1 MKQRSR
7 NEKQFL
13 EQYNPS
19 AFERPSVT
27 VDTVILTVHHRQ
39 LEVVVVQRTEHPDL
53 HEWSLPGGFVRIDEG
68 LEDAATRLLRDKAGL
83 HNVFLEQLFTFGQ
96 PDRDPRMRIISVAY
110 YALVPPQKLD
120 GLSTAKLARVS
131 SKGIEVEEQPHDLA
145 FDHNDILQAAVQRI
159 RGKLEYAPIA
169 VELLPE
175 RFTLRELQE
184 VHEAILGKRIN
195 KDSFRRKVLASGEL
209 EATGDFESGQGFRP
223 AEYYRAVNNEIKI
236 MERKPS

>member
-1 MKQRSR
+1 MKRRSTPT
-7 NEKQFL
+7 EKKFL
-13 EQYNPS
+13 EQYDPN
-19 AFERPSVT
+19 AFERPSVA
-27 VDTVILTVHHRQ
+27 VDIVILTVIDKQ

-53 HEWSLPGGFVRIDEG
+53 HEWSLPGGFVRITES

-83 HNVFLEQLFTFGQ
+83 EHVFLEQLFTFGQ
-96 PDRDPRMRIISVAY
+96 PDRDPRMRIISVAH
-110 YALVPPQKLD
+110 YALVPPQKLE
-120 GLSTAKLARVS
+120 GLSAAKLARVTP
-131 SKGIEVEEQPHDLA
+131 KGIELQGRQHDLA

-175 RFTLRELQE
+175 QFTLRELQE
-184 VHEAILGKRIN
+184 VHEAILGRSIN

-223 AEYYRAVNNEIKI
+223 AELYSKGT
-236 MERKPS
+236 S